1 MQEMLAHLFG
11 YLSGMWRFRWAGLVV
26 AWLVAICGWFW
37 ASQVPDQFVATARI
51 HVDTNSILRPL
62 LRGLAIQPD
71 INQRVELLSRTLL
84 SRPNLEKLM
93 RMTDMDLRAQ
103 TEAQKEA
110 LSSSLR
116 KAINL
121 SGDRRNSSLYS
132 VSFYH
137 KDRELAKKVVQ
148 ALITVFVESA
158 VGEKRGDSSSAQTF
172 LDKQIA
178 EYERRLTEA
187 EAALASFKQKHAG
200 VLPGE
205 GGGYYQRLVAAKQQ
219 LSEASLQLREM
230 QNRRDE
236 LKRQLSGEQ
245 PVFLASGGPQGES
258 AIDGRIN
265 SLKAKMDELL
275 SKYTDRHPEVVQIK
289 NLIAELDQE
298 RKAAIEEAMSG
309 DTSDLSGLNASPVY
323 QQMRAMLAES
333 EANVAELRVRVTEY
347 QRRADELDNMVDK
360 IPVIEAE
367 LVQLNRDYEVVSQQ
381 HTELLERRESAYIS
395 EDVEQQANDLVFKVV
410 DPPFVPLRPNKP
422 NKLLLNS
429 GVLAASLMIG
439 VGISLLLS
447 LLKPVVSDRRRLGGI
462 TGLPVLGCVMYIPT
476 PVQRRATLINR
487 LQFLGLFF
495 FLLAAYAGVN
505 LTQQWGL
512 V

>member
-1 MQEMLAHLFG
+1 
-11 YLSGMWRFRWAGLVV
+11 MWRFRWAGLAG
-26 AWLVAICGWFW
+26 AWLVAVSGWLW
-37 ASQVPDQFVATARI
+37 ASQVPDQYEATARI

-71 INQRVELLSRTLL
+71 IDQRVELLSRTLL

-93 RMTDMDLRAQ
+93 RMTDMDLSAQ
-103 TEAQKEA
+103 TEAQKEG

-116 KAINL
+116 KAISL

-132 VSFYH
+132 VSFYN

-148 ALITVFVESA
+148 ALITVFIESA
-158 VGEKRGDSSSAQTF
+158 VGDKRGDSSSAQNF
-172 LDKQIA
+172 LDRQIG
-178 EYERRLTEA
+178 EYEKRLTEA
-187 EAALASFKQKHAG
+187 EAALASFKQKHSG

-245 PVFLASGGPQGES
+245 PVFLASGGSQGES
-258 AIDGRIN
+258 SIDGRIN
-265 SLKAKMDELL
+265 SLKAKMDDLL
-275 SKYTDRHPEVVQIK
+275 SRYTDRHPEVVQIK
-289 NLIAELDQE
+289 NLILELEGE
-298 RKAAIEEAMSG
+298 RKAEIEEAMSSG
-309 DTSDLSGLNASPVY
+309 ASDLSGLNASPVY

-347 QRRADELDNMVDK
+347 RRRVDELDDMVDK

-381 HTELLERRESAYIS
+381 HTELLERRESAQIS
-395 EDVEQQANDLVFKVV
+395 EDVEQQANDLVFKVI
-410 DPPFVPLRPNKP
+410 DPPFVPLHPNKP
-422 NKLLLNS
+422 NKLILNS
-429 GVLAASLMIG
+429 GVLAAALA
-439 VGISLLLS
+439 VGFGLSLLLS
-447 LLKPVVSDRRRLGGI
+447 LIKPVVSDRRRLGTL

-476 PVQRRATLINR
+476 PVQRRAMLINR